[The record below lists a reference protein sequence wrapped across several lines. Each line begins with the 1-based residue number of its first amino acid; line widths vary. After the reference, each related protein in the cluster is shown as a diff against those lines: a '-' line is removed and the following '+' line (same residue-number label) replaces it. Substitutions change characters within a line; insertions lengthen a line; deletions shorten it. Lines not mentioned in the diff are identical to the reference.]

1 MNLLEVKKIVFGGEN
16 SRVEFK
22 RKLNHP
28 EKVIREIV
36 AFANSNGGH
45 LFIGV
50 DDDKTIAGLKYP
62 EEEDYILKKS
72 INELC
77 KPEIKFDAEIIK
89 LNEKKGLLHYFIFPS
104 DKKPHF
110 AFEEKHHRY
119 GKAFVRVEDR
129 SIQASK
135 EMRKILK
142 LSTRGEERTL
152 KYGELERMLLRQIE
166 EVGRTTVSKFQQLSG
181 LPYERASNI
190 IINMVLAN
198 VIRVIPRE
206 LEDWFEAVE

>member
-77 KPEIKFDAEIIK
+77 KPEIKFD
-89 LNEKKGLLHYFIFPS
+89 EKKGLLHYLIFPS